1 MTLLHQGVRWC
12 PACLVKAQGRG
23 TVKTV
28 PNLRALDELGQ
39 HVELREPATLLVLW
53 YDGRAAGELWS
64 VIPERGALCACCRQ
78 PLTMAFEVR
87 APRKGRGLGRSP
99 REAPQGPGL
108 FDRDQGSKK

>member
-12 PACLVKAQGRG
+12 PKCLVKAQGRG
-23 TVKTV
+23 TVRTIA
-28 PNLRALDELGQ
+28 NERALDTDG
-39 HVELREPATLLVLW
+39 EPATLMVLW

-64 VIPERGALCACCRQ
+64 VIPERGSLCACCRE
-78 PLTMAFEVR
+78 PLAMAFEVR

-99 REAPQGPGL
+99 REAPKGPGL